1 MAKKKV
7 VDVNIFRAGTQTSAQ
22 GVVRDFSQSD
32 LQQVADSYDP
42 SVHEAPILIGH
53 EMSDKVPSWGWVK
66 GMKVKGNDL
75 VAQVEFSP
83 QMGDYIRDGL
93 YKKVS
98 ASFYSPESKINPE
111 PGKWS
116 LRHVAMLGGQPPAV
130 KGLKGFAYSEES
142 AEEGVFDFAMKLT
155 PEAVFDDEHG
165 PTLKTEQAPLEQL
178 KEKLEEARTEMAKAD
193 KEQAEQQAQAEIQQP
208 AADAEFAEK
217 KMKKAPAGEQGAE
230 DAEEEVSED
239 EMDSVDSKEKCGS
252 YEESDAKK
260 DRKMAAKDVKE
271 AKYDKARGKKKR
283 AGELM
288 ADADQDNEDA
298 DVDDEDGY
306 AEGATAERQGK
317 VVRIGAP
324 KHNTGMPKLEVE
336 ESEGAGPEVSNGKP
350 KKEIAQGEA
359 MEDPNKGEYRSEQEE
374 QYEEG
379 RAYKDVAQGEA
390 LQDKQKGKY
399 RKQQNE
405 QYEEAQHG
413 EPEVEAKIRK
423 VKKDLTEG
431 EAMEDPRKGDY
442 RPDQEEQYEE
452 GRAKNYKH
460 GDAMQDDNE
469 GKLPPD
475 MPKGKKKLV
484 YSEVEVPAGMNV
496 EEYREGFIQ
505 AVLAYKEAALIG
517 GDVEYSEDDE
527 VTASFDAGVHAGL
540 AFAESEF
547 LQDGKPKAA
556 GAPKHDK
563 KMVDSPDEET
573 DIPGKDTPPAKGPGQ
588 PKSGSSKPEKDDS
601 EYQEP
606 TFDPRGPAGSTKKR
620 GSDSLNSSDTGV
632 KQAGKMDI
640 QYEEDDDSA
649 EHKEVFKDLPD
660 GKSESKDSRPGH
672 VGNVKPGRADSKDY
686 KSKTKVKATKTLIH
700 GDDGLDK
707 RPSSKDLG
715 RQNDQS
721 GRGETGEAGEEG
733 KTFRHRGGDTTA
745 LEGQG
750 TDEARRVTGS
760 DGGAMA
766 ADYKNT
772 GKSKEL
778 EEGRKKTGQAP
789 QDEDDRGKAISLGGP
804 KGSGSAVK
812 KPQVRVMYV
821 GKPGVD
827 KPLVT
832 NFSEME
838 ARLQELEAA
847 NARLVQEKI
856 AAERAAHRL
865 QLEEFA
871 ESLYAHGQLTEA
883 TIDQDELVDYM
894 EGLEHG
900 TLEFAEGETA
910 ATKLMTILANLPAQV
925 SFSEVAP
932 HNDEEVPF
940 EALDPH
946 EKALRLAADEGLDYA
961 EALKKALFTAE

>member
-1 MAKKKV
+1 MTKKKV

-22 GVVRDFSQSD
+22 GVIRDFSQSD
-32 LQQVADSYDP
+32 LKQVADSYDP

-193 KEQAEQQAQAEIQQP
+193 KEQAELKAQAEIQQP

-217 KMKKAPAGEQGAE
+217 KMKKAPSGDQGAE

-239 EMDSVDSKEKCGS
+239 EMDSVDSM
-252 YEESDAKK
+252 ESKAKK
-260 DRKMAAKDVKE
+260 DRKMAAKDVSE
-271 AKYDKARGKKKR
+271 AKYDKKRGKTKR

-317 VVRIGAP
+317 VVSVGSA
-324 KHNTGMPKLEVE
+324 KHNDQPKMEVE
-336 ESEGAGPEVSNGKP
+336 ESEGAGPEVSGGKP
-350 KKEIAQGEA
+350 KKEVSQGEA

-374 QYEEG
+374 QYEE
-379 RAYKDVAQGEA
+379 
-390 LQDKQKGKY
+390 
-399 RKQQNE
+399 
-405 QYEEAQHG
+405 EAQHG
-413 EPEVEAKIRK
+413 EADAKMRK
-423 VKKDLTEG
+423 VKKNLEEG
-431 EAMEDPRKGDY
+431 EAMEDPLKGEY
-442 RPDQEEQYEE
+442 KPEQ
-452 GRAKNYKH
+452 K
-460 GDAMQDDNE
+460 MQ
-469 GKLPPD
+469 
-475 MPKGKKKLV
+475 
-484 YSEVEVPAGMNV
+484 YSEVEVPAGYDV
-496 EEYREGFIQ
+496 DEYREGFIQ
-505 AVLAYKEAALIG
+505 AVVAYREAQLIG
-517 GDVEYSEDDE
+517 GDVEYSEDED
-527 VTASFDAGVHAGL
+527 VTPSFDAGVHAGL

-547 LQDGKPKAA
+547 IKNGKPTAA
-556 GAPKHDK
+556 GSSTHDK
-563 KMVDSPDEET
+563 QMVKPDEET
-573 DIPGKDTPPAKGPGQ
+573 DIPGQDTPPAKGPGQ

-606 TFDPRGPAGSTKKR
+606 TFDPRGPGGSTKKR

-672 VGNVKPGRADSKDY
+672 VGNTKPGRADSKDY

-789 QDEDDRGKAISLGGP
+789 QDEDDRGKAVSLGGP

-847 NARLVQEKI
+847 NARLVQEKQ
-856 AAERAAHRL
+856 AAERAAHRM

-883 TIDQDELVDYM
+883 TIDQEELVDYM

-910 ATKLMTILANLPAQV
+910 ATKLMAILANLPAQV